1 MCKPHEGPVYRSYEL
16 IGLAMNEQFD
26 LLFDKLENY
35 LQKNHTLNDSN
46 VFHKEVVSY
55 YHCMSLLM
63 LKLDLKIKWGMLK
76 CKVAFLLL
84 SVINQLTVIVTEARK
99 VNHSFIW

>member
-26 LLFDKLENY
+26 LLFDKIENY
-35 LQKNHTLNDSN
+35 LQKDHTLNDSN

-55 YHCMSLLM
+55 NLCMSLLM
-63 LKLDLKIKWGMLK
+63 
-76 CKVAFLLL
+76 
-84 SVINQLTVIVTEARK
+84 
-99 VNHSFIW
+99 